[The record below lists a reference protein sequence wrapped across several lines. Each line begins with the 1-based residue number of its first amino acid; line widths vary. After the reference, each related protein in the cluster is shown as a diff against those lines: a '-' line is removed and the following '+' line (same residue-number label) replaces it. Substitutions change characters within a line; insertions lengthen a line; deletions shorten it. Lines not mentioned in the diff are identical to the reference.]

1 MLLVLGSI
9 FRCRHDTSAIS
20 ASSICR
26 RHRLETLSIRLQPL
40 RSSTTILARRSR
52 RNVALRLTQ
61 RATSRRA
68 SLVHPSVCLSVRS
81 SSIDDNVPIVIE
93 PDDKTPQR
101 EVSGLTY
108 HSRPAL
114 MRRRYGRRVLGGCRA
129 KDERRDAN
137 VEKSISITTGPR
149 SGVVVVVGT
158 VPCATSREPRR
169 RHSNYVMRRDDD
181 AAQVAASRDND
192 ISTRGGRRHL
202 FQLSC
207 CNAMRYILIQ
217 GGPKHPVCF

>member
-1 MLLVLGSI
+1 
-9 FRCRHDTSAIS
+9 
-20 ASSICR
+20 
-26 RHRLETLSIRLQPL
+26 
-40 RSSTTILARRSR
+40 
-52 RNVALRLTQ
+52 
-61 RATSRRA
+61 
-68 SLVHPSVCLSVRS
+68 
-81 SSIDDNVPIVIE
+81 
-93 PDDKTPQR
+93 
-101 EVSGLTY
+101 
-108 HSRPAL
+108 